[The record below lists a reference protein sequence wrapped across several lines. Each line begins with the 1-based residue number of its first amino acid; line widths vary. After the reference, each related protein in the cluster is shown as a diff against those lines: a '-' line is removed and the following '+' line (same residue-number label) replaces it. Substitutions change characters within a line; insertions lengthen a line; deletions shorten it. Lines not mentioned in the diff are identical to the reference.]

1 MSVSQRPNLA
11 AGDAPPAS
19 AISAEESAFLMR
31 ARGWV
36 LYPECLPDSRVRALG
51 QECEEAYEACR
62 QVQEKNGVATA
73 SMEGAAHHVVG
84 YGGALDRF
92 IEELPLQPEIER
104 YFDDGKYIILTYGA
118 AINPPGARPYTCKP
132 HRDVRA
138 YTSDYHLSLNM
149 LVMLDDFT
157 AENGATLILDGSH
170 HLPEPPS
177 TALFERNAR
186 QITGKAGDIVLFNS
200 LVVHSAGP
208 NRTKSGSRRCLTL
221 CFGRPYVKPQIDFS
235 RYLPQD
241 VQDRFT
247 PFARQLL
254 GFNARV
260 ASSLEEYYQPM
271 ERWMFKA
278 DQR

>member
-1 MSVSQRPNLA
+1 MPMLPRANLA
-11 AGDAPPAS
+11 AAADQAS
-19 AISAEESAFLMR
+19 AAISAEESAFLMH

-36 LYPECLPDSRVRALG
+36 LFPGCLPDSGVRALG
-51 QECEEAYEACR
+51 RECEEAYEACR
-62 QVQEKNGVATA
+62 KVQEKNGVATA
-73 SMEGAAHHVVG
+73 SMQGAAHHVVG

-92 IEELPLQPEIER
+92 IEELPLQEQIER

-118 AINPPGARPYTCKP
+118 AINPPGATPYTCKP

-138 YTSDYHLSLNM
+138 HTGDYHLSLNM

-177 TALFERNAR
+177 TALFERHAR

-200 LVVHSAGP
+200 LVVHSAAP
-208 NRTKSGSRRCLTL
+208 NRTGSSPRRCLTL
-221 CFGRPYVKPQIDFS
+221 CFGHPYVKPQIDFS

-254 GFNARV
+254 GFNARI
-260 ASSLEEYYQPM
+260 ASSLEEYYQPTD
-271 ERWMFKA
+271 RWMFKA

>member
-1 MSVSQRPNLA
+1 MSAMSKLA
-11 AGDAPPAS
+11 ILDTEPAPVVC
-19 AISAEESAFLMR
+19 AEESAFLMQT
-31 ARGWV
+31 RGWV
-36 LYPECLPDSRVRALG
+36 LFPQCLPAGDVDALAR
-51 QECEEAYEACR
+51 QSEEAYEACR
-62 QVQEKNGVATA
+62 KVQEKNGVANA
-73 SMEGAAHHVVG
+73 SMEGAAHHIVG

-92 IEELPLQPEIER
+92 IEELPLQAEIER
-104 YFDDGKYIILTYGA
+104 YFDDGKYIILNYGA
-118 AINPPGARPYTCKP
+118 GINPPGARTYTGKP

-138 YTSDYHLSLNM
+138 YTGNYHLSLNM

-157 AENGATLILDGSH
+157 EENGATLILDGSH
-170 HLPEPPS
+170 HTPEPPS
-177 TALFERNAR
+177 TALFERHAR

-200 LVVHSAGP
+200 LVVHSAAP
-208 NRTKSGSRRCLTL
+208 NCSASSRRCLTL
-221 CFGRPYVKPQIDFS
+221 CFGRPYVKPQMDFA
-235 RYLPQD
+235 RYLPEE

-260 ASSLEEYYQPM
+260 SSSLEEYYQPM

>member
-1 MSVSQRPNLA
+1 MVQAVTRESLAVDDGKACRVSL
-11 AGDAPPAS
+11 
-19 AISAEESAFLMR
+19 EESAYLMQT
-31 ARGWV
+31 RGWV
-36 LYPECLPDSRVRALG
+36 LFPGCLSDGDVRALG
-51 QECEEAYEACR
+51 QDCERAYAACR
-62 QVQEKNGVATA
+62 KVQQKNGVATA

-84 YGGALDRF
+84 HGGALDRF
-92 IEELPLQPEIER
+92 IEHLPLQEEIER
-104 YFDDGKYIILTYGA
+104 YFDGGKYIILTYGA
-118 AINPPGARPYTCKP
+118 AINPPGAKTYTSKP

-138 YTSDYHLSLNM
+138 YTPDYHLSLNM

-157 AENGATLILDGSH
+157 VDNGATLLLDGSH
-170 HLPEPPS
+170 HAPEPPS
-177 TALFERNAR
+177 AAVFERHAR
-186 QITGKAGDIVLFNS
+186 QILGKAGDILLFNS
-200 LVVHSAGP
+200 LVVHSAAP
-208 NRTKSGSRRCLTL
+208 NRTASSPRRCLTL
-221 CFGRPYVKPQIDFS
+221 CFGRPYVKPQIDYA
-235 RYLPQD
+235 RYLPQA

>member
-1 MSVSQRPNLA
+1 MAMSSRTN
-11 AGDAPPAS
+11 PADQEVMPTS
-19 AISAEESAFLMR
+19 AVSAEESAFLMQS
-31 ARGWV
+31 RGWV
-36 LYPECLPDSRVRALG
+36 KFPGCLADDTVGALG
-51 QECEEAYEACR
+51 QACEAAYEACR
-62 QVQEKNGVATA
+62 KVQEKNGVATA

-92 IEELPLQPEIER
+92 IDELPLQAQIER

-118 AINPPGARPYTCKP
+118 AINPPGAKTYTCRP

-138 YTSDYHLSLNM
+138 YTGDYHLSLNM

-170 HLPEPPS
+170 HLAEQPS
-177 TALFERNAR
+177 TALFERHAQ

-200 LVVHSAGP
+200 LVVHSAAP
-208 NRTKSGSRRCLTL
+208 NRTRSSPRRCLTL

-235 RYLPQD
+235 RYLSQE

-247 PFARQLL
+247 PFARQIL

-260 ASSLEEYYQPM
+260 AVSLEEYYQPM